1 MEEQAGGGFS
11 QGWGVSVRGVYFKP
25 KMAAT
30 FFFHTFKSKRIHIFH
45 IGLRL

>member
-25 KMAAT
+25 KMAAP
-30 FFFHTFKSKRIHIFH
+30 FFFFIHLKVSESIYST
-45 IGLRL
+45 